1 MKNRKNQS
9 STQSCSTPKSTE
21 RPVFSEAVMKVAK
34 DNLKEFESRSDEAFL
49 VRADMERK
57 LSSL

>member
-9 STQSCSTPKSTE
+9 STQSCSTLKNNE